1 MALTVVS
8 LRQLKL
14 EVLLEPGR
22 TGDSVAE
29 VCRRRGISRETF
41 YLYRRRYEAEGMAG
55 LDPRPRAPLRP
66 RGRIEP
72 ELEAAICRLR
82 SEHPKWGARRLKS
95 ELEHSGTAAPAIS
108 TIHQALRR
116 NSLVTPQP
124 PRRLRADRRF
134 ERPFANDLWQIDAT
148 RVLLR
153 SREPA
158 WILDCLDDHARYLLA
173 AQACQSPSG
182 EAAWTCFL
190 HASARYGLPRQ
201 LLSDN
206 ASSFTGRLYGTT
218 VLFERRLAGLGVEL
232 INSRPSHP
240 QTLGK
245 LERFHRTLKDWLR
258 DEPPPADLAELQALL
273 DRFRSHYNEERPHQG
288 IGDRTPGERYRSP
301 VEPALA
307 ELSGLDEGG
316 ERPYPEHAIVRKVKS
331 TGVFSFRGLAIS
343 IGSRF
348 AGASVRI
355 VESGGLVRVYVGEE
369 LVRTLALDHTR
380 RYQQLGRRRGGEVEI
395 RA

>member
-1 MALTVVS
+1 MALRVVS

-41 YLYRRRYEAEGMAG
+41 YLYRRRYEAEGVAG
-55 LDPRPRAPLRP
+55 LEPRPRAPLRP
-66 RGRIEP
+66 RGRIDP
-72 ELEAAICRLR
+72 ELEALICRLR
-82 SEHPKWGARRLKS
+82 NEHPKWGARRIRA
-95 ELEHSGTAAPAIS
+95 ELERGGTEAPAIS

-116 NSLVTPQP
+116 NDLVGAQP
-124 PRRLRADRRF
+124 PRRPRADRRF

-148 RVLLR
+148 RVLLA
-153 SREPA
+153 SGDPA

-173 AQACQSPSG
+173 AHGCPGPTG
-182 EAAWTCFL
+182 EAAWGCFL

-218 VLFERRLAGLGVEL
+218 VLFERRLSALGVEL

-245 LERFHRTLKDWLR
+245 LERFHRTLKEWLK
-258 DEPPPADLAELQALL
+258 DEPAPADLGELQALL

-288 IGDRTPGERYRSP
+288 IGDRTPGERYRLP
-301 VEPALA
+301 PHEQLA
-307 ELSGLDEGG
+307 ELGGLSELQ
-316 ERPYPEHAIVRKVKS
+316 ERVYPPHAIVRTVKS
-331 TGVFSFRGLAIS
+331 TGVFSFRSLAIN
-343 IGSRF
+343 IGARF
-348 AGASVRI
+348 AGAKVHV
-355 VESGGLVRVYVGEE
+355 VEEGELVRVYCGDE
-369 LVRTLALDHTR
+369 LVRTLALDSER
-380 RYQQLGRRRGGEVEI
+380 RYQRLGRRRGGEVEI

>member
-1 MALTVVS
+1 MALRVVS

-55 LDPRPRAPLRP
+55 LNPRPRAPLRP
-66 RGRIEP
+66 SGRIEP
-72 ELEAAICRLR
+72 ELEALICRLR
-82 SEHPKWGARRLKS
+82 GEHPTWGARRIRA
-95 ELEHSGTAAPAIS
+95 ELERSGTAAPAIS

-116 NSLVTPQP
+116 NDLVTLQP
-124 PRRLRADRRF
+124 PRRPRADRRF

-148 RVLLR
+148 RVLLA
-153 SREPA
+153 SGAPA
-158 WILDCLDDHARYLLA
+158 WVLDCLDDHARYLLA
-173 AQACQSPSG
+173 AHACPGPTG
-182 EAAWTCFL
+182 EAAWNCFL
-190 HASARYGLPRQ
+190 QASARYGLPRQ

-218 VLFERRLAGLGVEL
+218 VLFERRLVGLGVEL

-245 LERFHRTLKDWLR
+245 LERFHRTLKDRLR
-258 DEPPPADLAELQALL
+258 EEPPPADLAELQALL

-288 IGDRTPGERYRSP
+288 IGDRTPGERYRLP
-301 VEPALA
+301 PEEQLA
-307 ELSGLDEGG
+307 ELEGLDELAG
-316 ERPYPEHAIVRKVKS
+316 RSYPRHAIVRKVKS
-331 TGVFSFRGLAIS
+331 TGVFSFRGLAIN

-355 VESGGLVRVYVGEE
+355 VENGGLVHAYVGEE
-369 LVRTLALDHTR
+369 LVRTLAPDRER
-380 RYQQLGRRRGGEVEI
+380 RYQRLGARRGGEVEI